1 MKIFITGVESFIGH
15 YLLDILQKKN
25 FQVLGIDNKKKN
37 SFTKKFNINN
47 KNLFKIIP
55 QNCDCLIHLAA
66 VSTSNSFKKNLSK
79 SFEINVNG
87 TFDVMQAAIKK
98 KVKQIIFASSEWV
111 YGEEKSSKI
120 KNEKNTIS
128 IQKISSDY
136 TLSKILGEQIAEYY
150 SAKNKIN
157 CTILRFG
164 IVYGPRIKNINIS
177 AVESIIGTIM
187 SKKKLVIGSKKT
199 ARRFIYVTDLC
210 EAIYKSIGTKGI
222 VKFNVTGDKL
232 VNLDMIQKEVIKNLG
247 KKIKIIEKN
256 KSSFNIRNIDNKSF
270 KKITKWKPKI
280 DIHRG
285 VKNII
290 DSLNKNK

>member
-1 MKIFITGVESFIGH
+1 M
-15 YLLDILQKKN
+15 QQ
-25 FQVLGIDNKKKN
+25 FQH
-37 SFTKKFNINN
+37 
-47 KNLFKIIP
+47 
-55 QNCDCLIHLAA
+55 LIHL
-66 VSTSNSFKKNLSK
+66 KKLSK

-87 TFDVMQAAIKK
+87 TFNVMQAAIKK

-111 YGEEKSSKI
+111 YGEENHQKLKM
-120 KNEKNTIS
+120 KNTIS

-177 AVESIIGTIM
+177 AVESIIILLCL
-187 SKKKLVIGSKKT
+187 KKLVIGSKKT

-232 VNLDMIQKEVIKNLG
+232 VNLDMIQKEVIKKSW
-247 KKIKIIEKN
+247 KKDK
-256 KSSFNIRNIDNKSF
+256 DY
-270 KKITKWKPKI
+270 
-280 DIHRG
+280 
-285 VKNII
+285 
-290 DSLNKNK
+290 

>member
-1 MKIFITGVESFIGH
+1 M
-15 YLLDILQKKN
+15 
-25 FQVLGIDNKKKN
+25 LGIDNKKKN

-290 DSLNKNK
+290 DSLSKNK